1 MTVREGGER
10 PTQALWRHLAQAELA
25 GFCPEV
31 DGQLGREGAVRHRRH
46 EDQTAQAFCLT
57 LVANAIVVW
66 TTEYLGLAVAG
77 LRTAGRQVDE
87 ELLALISP
95 AHSENVGFY
104 GTFSFDVDRELA
116 QLTDGYRP
124 LRQANT

>member
-1 MTVREGGER
+1 
-10 PTQALWRHLAQAELA
+10 
-25 GFCPEV
+25 
-31 DGQLGREGAVRHRRH
+31 
-46 EDQTAQAFCLT
+46 
-57 LVANAIVVW
+57 VAW

-95 AHSENVGFY
+95 AHNENVGFY

-124 LRQANT
+124 LRQASRRAGWARAATLSVVFCAKTTGTPPSEPPDAERLGALAAEYGIEILGPPGIPS